1 MVKANVG
8 SVTLEEKTLLSGSNH
23 IVVSYP
29 VKDGIKGLTAGTA
42 VKLDGGKVEHLAAD
56 TDDAIGV
63 LYKEVELDESGKT
76 KDSSALVVIF
86 GAVKKSSVSYKD
98 AGTACTEQLVEKLR
112 KNGVYAIS

>member
-1 MVKANVG
+1 MVRANVG
-8 SVTLEEKTLLSGSNH
+8 SVTLEEKTLLSGNNH

-29 VKDGIKGLTAGTA
+29 VKDGLKGLTAGTA
-42 VKLDGGKVEHLAAD
+42 VKLESGKIEHLAAD

-63 LYKEVELDESGKT
+63 LYKEAELDESGKT
-76 KDSSALVVIF
+76 KDASALVVIF
-86 GAVKKSSVSYKD
+86 GAVKKSSVSYTD

>member
-1 MVKANVG
+1 MVKANIG
-8 SVTLEEKTLLSGSNH
+8 NVTLEEKTLLSGSNH

-29 VKDGIKGLTAGTA
+29 VKDGIKGLAAGTA
-42 VKLDGGKVEHLAAD
+42 VKLDGGKVEHVAAD

-76 KDSSALVVIF
+76 KDASALVVIF
-86 GAVKKSSVSYKD
+86 GAVKKSSVSYKA